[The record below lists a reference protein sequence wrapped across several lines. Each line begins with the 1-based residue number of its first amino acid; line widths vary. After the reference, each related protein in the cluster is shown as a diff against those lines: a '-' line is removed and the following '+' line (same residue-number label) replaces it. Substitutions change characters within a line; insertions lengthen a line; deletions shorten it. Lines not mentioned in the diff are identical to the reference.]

1 MGSRNVTMVDWIRC
15 ILMIGGILGVLVIIM
30 SYPILV
36 PFALMAMVWGLA
48 LKDS

>member
-1 MGSRNVTMVDWIRC
+1 
-15 ILMIGGILGVLVIIM
+15 MIGGALGVVFTVLVIIM